1 MKIKRAIAV
10 GAAFVTTFLGAAQG
24 VAFADTHN
32 SSDKFGTTGRCAYSH
47 VCLYYNSGQSGA
59 KFTRSFNASSAQT
72 TLTIPNLAGYYFDSS
87 GAGAGQE
94 VKNNAASAE
103 IYGSHCSMWV
113 YYNSNYGG
121 NIDYFGDTSYGQ
133 LWYTYNQNASLKA
146 GCP

>member
-1 MKIKRAIAV
+1 VNVKKAIVA
-10 GAAFVTTFLGAAQG
+10 GAAFLATFSGAAQG

-32 SSDKFGTTGRCAYSH
+32 SSDTKGTTGRCAYSN
-47 VCLYYNSGQSGA
+47 VCLYYSGQSGA
-59 KFTRSFNASSAQT
+59 KFSRSFNASSAQV
-72 TLTIPNLAGYYFDSS
+72 TLAIPDLANYHFDSS
-87 GAGAGQE
+87 GAGAGQS
-94 VKNNAASAE
+94 VKNNAASGE

>member
-1 MKIKRAIAV
+1 MKAKRAIVA
-10 GAAFVTTFLGAAQG
+10 GAALLTTLLGATQG
-24 VAFADTHN
+24 TAFADTHN
-32 SSDKFGTTGRCAYSH
+32 SSDTLGHTGRCASSH
-47 VCLYYNSGQSGA
+47 ICLYYGSGQSGA
-59 KFTRSFNASSAQT
+59 KFTRAYDDNSAKI
-72 TLTIPNLAGYYFDSS
+72 TLAIPDLAGYTFDSS
-87 GAGAGQE
+87 GSGAGQA

-121 NIDYFGDTSYGQ
+121 NIDYFGDSSYGQ